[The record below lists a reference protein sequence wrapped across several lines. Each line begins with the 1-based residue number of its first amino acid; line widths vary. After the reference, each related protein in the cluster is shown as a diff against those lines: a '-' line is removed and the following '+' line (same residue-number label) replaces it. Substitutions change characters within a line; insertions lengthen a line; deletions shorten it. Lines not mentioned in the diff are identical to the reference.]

1 LYEAQAAMGNVAVQK
16 GGTEKLAQLYDVA
29 EKLGT
34 GSFATVKRCIRHK
47 DGRNFALKVVKKKGM
62 DAKELD
68 SLKQEVQILMNLNHA
83 NIVKLYEVFDTSK
96 KMYMVMDLLIGGEL
110 FDRIVQK
117 GSFSEAE
124 AASLIRQVTSALI
137 YMHKNGVVHR
147 DLKPENLLF
156 ETKSDVST
164 IKIIDFG
171 LAKVNDDAMRTPCGT
186 PGYVAPEILSDK
198 EYGKEVDMWSIGVIL
213 YILLC
218 GFPPFYDN
226 TGNLRNLYSQIKKGA
241 FQFPSPYW
249 DNISEG
255 AKDLI
260 KRLLTVDPRKRYTGP
275 QVLAHP
281 WTKTASSEP
290 IKGDYYIKNIKKY
303 YYRRKLKKGINT
315 ILAIL
320 KLRDILHAVEEEGQ

>member
-1 LYEAQAAMGNVAVQK
+1 MGNVAVQK
-16 GGTEKLAQLYDVA
+16 GGTEKLAQLYDVE
-29 EKLGT
+29 EKLGS
-34 GSFATVKRCIRHK
+34 GSFATVKRCVRLK
-47 DGRNFALKVVKKKGM
+47 DKREFALKIVKKKGM
-62 DAKELD
+62 DAKELE
-68 SLKQEVQILMNLNHA
+68 SLKQEVQILMNLNHP
-83 NIVKLYEVFDTSK
+83 NVVKLYEVFDTSK

-110 FDRIVQK
+110 FDRIVKK

-124 AASLIRQVTSALI
+124 AASQVKQVTSALI

-156 ETKSDVST
+156 ETKSDYST

-198 EYGKEVDMWSIGVIL
+198 EYGKEVDMWSVGVIL

-226 TGNLRNLYSQIKKGA
+226 SGNLRNLYSQIKKGQ
-241 FQFPSPYW
+241 FSFPSPYW
-249 DNISEG
+249 DHISDG

-260 KRLLTVDPRKRYTGP
+260 KRLLTVNPKKRYTGK
-275 QVLAHP
+275 QVLAHS
-281 WTKTASSEP
+281 WVQGSASAEP
-290 IKGDYYIKNIKKY
+290 IKGDYMSKIKQF

-320 KLRDILHAVEEEGQ
+320 KLRDLLYEVDPSARPGGK

>member
-1 LYEAQAAMGNVAVQK
+1 MGNVAVQK
-16 GGTEKLAQLYDVA
+16 GGTEKLAQLYDVQ
-29 EKLGT
+29 EKLGS
-34 GSFATVKRCIRHK
+34 GSFATVKRCVRLK
-47 DGRNFALKVVKKKGM
+47 DKRQFALKIVKKKGM
-62 DAKELD
+62 DAKELE
-68 SLKQEVQILMNLNHA
+68 SLKQEVQILMNLNHP

-96 KMYMVMDLLIGGEL
+96 RMYMVMDLLIGGEL
-110 FDRIVQK
+110 FDRIVKK

-124 AASLIRQVTSALI
+124 AASLIKQVTSALI

-156 ETKSDVST
+156 ETKSDYST
-164 IKIIDFG
+164 IKIIDYG

-198 EYGKEVDMWSIGVIL
+198 EYGKEVDMWSLGVIL

-226 TGNLRNLYSQIKKGA
+226 SGNLRNLYSQIKKGR
-241 FQFPSPYW
+241 FSFPSPYW
-249 DNISEG
+249 DNISDG

-260 KRLLTVDPRKRYTGP
+260 KRLLTVNPKRRYDGD
-275 QVLAHP
+275 QVLKHP
-281 WTKTASSEP
+281 WIQTGQSSEP
-290 IKGDYYIKNIKKY
+290 IQGNYMGQIRKF

-315 ILAIL
+315 VLAIL
-320 KLRDILHAVEEEGQ
+320 KLRDLLREAEEAGK